1 MDPCSWVNTIENW
14 RQPSMVSYSP
24 LYILNCCLHN
34 SNMVPPR
41 DYGSVKYRKL
51 SPKKD
56 DSFDEQQFEQKPP
69 RIPWKAIIFA
79 FILLIFGS
87 GLLIMA
93 LLISAGLM
101 DNEKYED
108 RSLSLMILGF
118 LMFLPGAY
126 HVRIAY
132 HALRGHPSYSFDDIP
147 EFQ

>member
-1 MDPCSWVNTIENW
+1 
-14 RQPSMVSYSP
+14 
-24 LYILNCCLHN
+24 
-34 SNMVPPR
+34 MVPPR
-41 DYGSVKYRKL
+41 DYGSIKYRKL
-51 SPKKD
+51 SQRKE
-56 DSFDEQQFEQKPP
+56 DSFDERQFEQKPP

-79 FILLIFGS
+79 FILFIVGS

-101 DNEKYED
+101 ENVKYED